1 MNLRR
6 GRDIEKL
13 SFCRVCEISHID
25 THHSVYYIIYRILD
39 LYTYDASMHM
49 TQITIFSMCAEDWFG
64 RCCHFPFCSLFI
76 LAWIGDL
83 QARKNGIN
91 LGRSPRSVDPDYVS
105 KQKQLQALV
114 KTRVLPTSSCVFPL
128 SVAMVAMVFSPAW
141 IFHSAS
147 SRQLVNPG
155 KKWLLLTAVDEAW
168 TRALWRVCLKSTAER
183 NPNSLLNN
191 IHFDINSPCSLTMCY
206 LVNL

>member
-1 MNLRR
+1 MW
-6 GRDIEKL
+6 
-13 SFCRVCEISHID
+13 C
-25 THHSVYYIIYRILD
+25 IYA
-39 LYTYDASMHM
+39 YDANHH
-49 TQITIFSMCAEDWFG
+49 FSMCAEDWFG
-64 RCCHFPFCSLFI
+64 RCWHFPFCSLFI

-141 IFHSAS
+141 IFHSHPVAS
-147 SRQLVNPG
+147 WWTPG
-155 KKWLLLTAVDEAW
+155 RSGSCWLQW
-168 TRALWRVCLKSTAER
+168 TRREPGRCEGFVLKSTPER
-183 NPNSLLNN
+183 NPNSSLNN
-191 IHFDINSPCSLTMCY
+191 IHG
-206 LVNL
+206 